1 MPAGI
6 YFGSDFTVTVWVK
19 LYSVQ
24 NYVRILD
31 FGKGTRFDN
40 IIISAGMDGLSTV
53 GFWIFNESKHSLLK
67 SLSTL
72 KLNTWVHIAV
82 VLKDTLAS
90 IYLNGILDSSGQLFK
105 PRNELRMSN
114 FIGKS
119 NWAHD
124 PNADASFDEIKIFN
138 RALFIEEII
147 EEAKSNN
154 ISFNSTMEEKQFNKN
169 GLVHAW
175 SFNGNMLNDEIN
187 GYDLSEPK
195 NVHLATDR
203 FDNSNSALQL
213 ENGYLKVPLGVY
225 FSDSFTVTVWFKLNS
240 LRYNSRIIDFGDG
253 VSDNVVIGFDEL
265 TSHIVVMIFDES
277 YKTEMISKTAI
288 NLNVWTYLA
297 VVFHEGKAEIYLNG
311 TCDSSGSLYIP
322 RNVRRFSNF
331 IGKSNWATNQNIH
344 AYLDD
349 LKIFNRAL
357 TSSEINEGL
366 SMVKIQKVESASHT
380 TSGK

>member
-322 RNVRRFSNF
+322 RNVRRFSNL

>member
-1 MPAGI
+1 VPAGI

>member
-1 MPAGI
+1 VPAGI

-138 RALFIEEII
+138 RALFIEKII

>member
-1 MPAGI
+1 M
-6 YFGSDFTVTVWVK
+6 
-19 LYSVQ
+19 
-24 NYVRILD
+24 
-31 FGKGTRFDN
+31 
-40 IIISAGMDGLSTV
+40 
-53 GFWIFNESKHSLLK
+53 
-67 SLSTL
+67 
-72 KLNTWVHIAV
+72 
-82 VLKDTLAS
+82 
-90 IYLNGILDSSGQLFK
+90 
-105 PRNELRMSN
+105 
-114 FIGKS
+114 
-119 NWAHD
+119 
-124 PNADASFDEIKIFN
+124 
-138 RALFIEEII
+138 
-147 EEAKSNN
+147 
-154 ISFNSTMEEKQFNKN
+154 
-169 GLVHAW
+169 
-175 SFNGNMLNDEIN
+175 
-187 GYDLSEPK
+187 
-195 NVHLATDR
+195 
-203 FDNSNSALQL
+203 
-213 ENGYLKVPLGVY
+213 
-225 FSDSFTVTVWFKLNS
+225 TVWFKLNS